1 MATEQF
7 RSDANA
13 AIEAWRLAN
22 FPDVP
27 AFYENGPQPDELT
40 VGPIWIDVSIRWYGA
55 KLVTMG
61 DRPLGRHTGVVSVN
75 VFHREGEGTALPD
88 QVIDSVKELLRARR
102 LGAAVLY
109 MPQRQIPT
117 SVDGW
122 YKTGVFAPFTLDD
135 A

>member
-7 RSDANA
+7 RSDATEA
-13 AIEAWRLAN
+13 LEAWRLAS

-27 AFYENGPQPDELT
+27 AFYENGPQPDEGT
-40 VGPIWIDVSIRWYGA
+40 VGPIWIDVAIRWYGA
-55 KLVTMG
+55 KFVTVG
-61 DRPLGRHTGVVSVN
+61 TRPRGRHTGVLSTN
-75 VFHREGEGTALPD
+75 VYFREGEGVALPD
-88 QVIDSVKELLRARR
+88 QVIDSIKELMRGRR

-117 SVDGW
+117 NIDGW
-122 YKTGVFAPFTLDD
+122 YKVGLLTPFTLDD